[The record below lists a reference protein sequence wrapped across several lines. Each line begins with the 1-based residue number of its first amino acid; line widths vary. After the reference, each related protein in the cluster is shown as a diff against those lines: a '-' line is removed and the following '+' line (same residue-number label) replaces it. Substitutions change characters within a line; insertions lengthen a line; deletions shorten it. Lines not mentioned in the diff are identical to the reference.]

1 MDAASRSAWQKL
13 SYPNVYPK
21 HEGYVLAA
29 AAPVA
34 HCATCE
40 HYEEW
45 HSCEA
50 GDFARPAKAANEACE
65 LYAEAPATPESDDC
79 QAAR

>member
-1 MDAASRSAWQKL
+1 MDAASRSEWQKL
-13 SYPNVYPK
+13 NYRHVYPK
-21 HEGYVLAA
+21 HEGYAPA
-29 AAPVA
+29 AAPAA

-50 GDFARPAKAANEACE
+50 GDFARPAKAADAACE
-65 LYAEAPATPESDDC
+65 LYSEAPVIPDSDDY